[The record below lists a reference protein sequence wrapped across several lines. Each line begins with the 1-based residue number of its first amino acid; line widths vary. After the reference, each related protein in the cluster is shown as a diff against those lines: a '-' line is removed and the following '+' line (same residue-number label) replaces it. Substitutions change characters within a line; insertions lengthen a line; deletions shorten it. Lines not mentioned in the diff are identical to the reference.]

1 MEFELEG
8 LWAHIHNKAP
18 NIEVP
23 ELANLIGIDLIKTNS
38 ELWREL
44 KAFSSILTE
53 IHTLEFDKP
62 LTTADD
68 GGGTGKVLSLTQDN
82 LDSANGKDIGI
93 LTDMPKLDISGSR
106 KASLT
111 AGNNDEQHSEQQLTR
126 RSRTSIDSFD
136 IVTSMEECIN
146 VSRIDEV
153 VEKLR
158 ESFQEEKEELESEI
172 AILYAALDHE
182 SDTIAAEVAK
192 NITTHKKESNK
203 RSLKIERFS
212 PQGKRGTV
220 HTFESKDSDGE
231 EYSIMSQEPGRI
243 RPRKSHSIAEEEKA
257 SRERT
262 SRAEGTGVW
271 REKSKVRNKL
281 QAARDEKH
289 FLDDDLF

>member
-93 LTDMPKLDISGSR
+93 LTDMPSLDISGSR

-111 AGNNDEQHSEQQLTR
+111 AGNHMGQGH
-126 RSRTSIDSFD
+126 
-136 IVTSMEECIN
+136 IVGWAAYRHE
-146 VSRIDEV
+146 EV
-153 VEKLR
+153 VP
-158 ESFQEEKEELESEI
+158 
-172 AILYAALDHE
+172 YDAANGL
-182 SDTIAAEVAK
+182 
-192 NITTHKKESNK
+192 
-203 RSLKIERFS
+203 
-212 PQGKRGTV
+212 
-220 HTFESKDSDGE
+220 
-231 EYSIMSQEPGRI
+231 
-243 RPRKSHSIAEEEKA
+243 
-257 SRERT
+257 
-262 SRAEGTGVW
+262 
-271 REKSKVRNKL
+271 VR
-281 QAARDEKH
+281 RRW
-289 FLDDDLF
+289 